1 MDSYMS
7 DEPIK
12 IFAGNS
18 NPNLAQKIS
27 EFLSIPQGKAR
38 VVRFSDSEVFVSIEE
53 SVRGL
58 HAYVLQ
64 SVCPPANENLMEML
78 VMIDALKRASADQ
91 ITAVI
96 PYYGYARQDRKAA
109 SREPITA
116 KLVADLIQ
124 VAGATRVMSLDLH
137 AAQIQGFFDIPV
149 DHLYASPIFVEDI
162 RERFHLTNGSND
174 VVIVS
179 PDAGGVERAR
189 SYAKRLQTSL
199 AIIDKRRPRPGVAEA
214 MNIIGDVEGKK
225 AIIVDDIID
234 TAGTLTK
241 GAEALLA
248 HGAAAVWAYGT
259 HAVFS
264 GPAIERIESSRI
276 HEVVVSDTIPLRGP
290 ALANKKIRV
299 LSCAPLIGEAL
310 RRVHTGASISSLFD

>member
-1 MDSYMS
+1 MIS
-7 DEPIK
+7 ETPIK
-12 IFAGNS
+12 IFSGNS
-18 NPNLAQKIS
+18 NPSLAKKVC
-27 EFLSIPQGKAR
+27 EFLQIPQGTAK
-38 VVRFSDSEVFVSIEE
+38 VIRFSDSEVSVSIEE

-58 HAYVLQ
+58 QIYVLQ

-78 VMIDALKRASADQ
+78 VMIDALKRASAHE

-124 VAGATRVMSLDLH
+124 VAGATRVISIDLH
-137 AAQIQGFFDIPV
+137 AAQIQGFFNVPF
-149 DHLYASPIFVEDI
+149 DHLYSSPIFVEDI
-162 RERFHLTNGSND
+162 RERYDIKNASDD

-199 AIIDKRRPRPGVAEA
+199 AIIDKRRPRPGVAEV

-234 TAGTLTK
+234 TAGTLSK
-241 GAEALLA
+241 AAEALLA
-248 HGAAAVWAYGT
+248 RGAASVSAYGT

-264 GPAIERIESSRI
+264 GPAIERIENSGLF
-276 HEVVVSDTIPLRGP
+276 EVVVTDTIPLRPDG
-290 ALANKKIRV
+290 LACKKVRV
-299 LSCAPLIGEAL
+299 ISCAALVGEAL
-310 RRVHTGASISSLFD
+310 RRIHTGLSVSSLFD

>member
-1 MDSYMS
+1 MS

-18 NPNLAQKIS
+18 NPSLAQKIS

-78 VMIDALKRASADQ
+78 VMIDALKRASAHQ
-91 ITAVI
+91 ITAVV

-162 RERFHLTNGSND
+162 RERFHLTNGLND

-225 AIIVDDIID
+225 AIIIDDIID

-290 ALANKKIRV
+290 ALSSKKIRV